1 VDNPAEAFLRLSRED
16 LSVLSSIE
24 TGMRAHEWVP
34 IQEIARQS
42 GLPLRKVEYR
52 LRILS
57 EQKLVTRTT
66 IHYEGYQIDFDA
78 YDLLAISDLLKRNFI
93 TSIGD
98 KIGVGKE
105 SVVFEALGEIPLV
118 IKFHR
123 QGRTSFKHVRRARDH
138 LTDLPR
144 LPWLYAASLA
154 ARHEFQVMQRL
165 YPKVSV
171 PRPVALS
178 RHALAMELI
187 YGDQLN
193 RVVLSNPQ
201 DCLEMILDEV
211 GNAYHQG
218 IVHADLSEFNVMVT
232 IEGLKIIDW
241 PQAVETN
248 HPNASVLLERDVG
261 NVLRFFARRYKMD
274 LSLEEAISMVKGE
287 SVKDE
292 SVRVESSND
301 ESANEERDNGTS
313 REAALR

>member
-1 VDNPAEAFLRLSRED
+1 MDNPAEAFLRLSRED

-24 TGMRAHEWVP
+24 AGMRAHEWVP

-42 GLPLRKVEYR
+42 GLSLRKVEYR

-78 YDLLAISDLLKRNFI
+78 YDLLAISDLLKRDFI
-93 TSIGD
+93 TCIGD

-105 SVVFEALGEIPLV
+105 SVVYEALGRSPLV

-144 LPWLYAASLA
+144 LPWLHAASLA

-165 YPKVSV
+165 YPEVSV

-193 RVVLSNPQ
+193 KVVLSNPQ
-201 DCLEMILDEV
+201 DSLETILDEV
-211 GNAYHQG
+211 GKTYRLG

-232 IEGLKIIDW
+232 AEGLKLKIIDW
-241 PQAVETN
+241 PQAVETD
-248 HPNASVLLERDVG
+248 HPNATQLLERDVS
-261 NVLRFFARRYKMD
+261 NVLKFFVRRYKID
-274 LSLEEAISMVKGE
+274 LSLEEAISRVKST
-287 SVKDE
+287 SV
-292 SVRVESSND
+292 
-301 ESANEERDNGTS
+301 NGAS
-313 REAALR
+313 QEAALQ

>member
-1 VDNPAEAFLRLSRED
+1 MDNPAEAFLRLSRED
-16 LSVLSSIE
+16 ISVLSSIE
-24 TGMRAHEWVP
+24 AGMMAHEWVP

-42 GLPLRKVEYR
+42 GLSLRKVEYR

-78 YDLLAISDLLKRNFI
+78 YDLLAISDLLKRDFI
-93 TSIGD
+93 TCIGD

-105 SVVFEALGEIPLV
+105 SVVYEALGQSPLV

-144 LPWLYAASLA
+144 LPWLHAASLA

-165 YPKVSV
+165 YPEVSV
-171 PRPVALS
+171 PKPVALS

-193 RVVLSNPQ
+193 KVVLSNPQ
-201 DCLEMILDEV
+201 DCLEKILDEV
-211 GNAYHQG
+211 GKTYRLG

-232 IEGLKIIDW
+232 AEGLKLKIIDW
-241 PQAVETN
+241 PQAVEID
-248 HPNASVLLERDVG
+248 HPNASELLERDVG
-261 NVLRFFARRYKMD
+261 NVLRFFARRYKID
-274 LSLEEAISMVKGE
+274 LSLEEAISRVKGG
-287 SVKDE
+287 SV
-292 SVRVESSND
+292 
-301 ESANEERDNGTS
+301 NGAS
-313 REAALR
+313 QEAALQ

>member
-1 VDNPAEAFLRLSRED
+1 MDNPAEAFLRLSRED

-24 TGMRAHEWVP
+24 AGMRAHEWVP

-42 GLPLRKVEYR
+42 GLSLRKVEYR

-78 YDLLAISDLLKRNFI
+78 YDLLAISDLLKRDFI
-93 TSIGD
+93 TCIGD

-105 SVVFEALGEIPLV
+105 SVVYEALGQSPLV

-144 LPWLYAASLA
+144 LPWLHAASLA
-154 ARHEFQVMQRL
+154 AGHEFQVMQKL
-165 YPKVSV
+165 YPEVSV

-193 RVVLSNPQ
+193 KVVLSNPK
-201 DCLEMILDEV
+201 DSLETILDEV
-211 GNAYHQG
+211 GKTYRLG

-232 IEGLKIIDW
+232 AEGLKLKIIDW
-241 PQAVETN
+241 PQAVETD
-248 HPNASVLLERDVG
+248 HPNASQLLERDVS
-261 NVLRFFARRYKMD
+261 NVLKFFVRRYKID
-274 LSLEEAISMVKGE
+274 LPLEEAISRVKGT
-287 SVKDE
+287 SV
-292 SVRVESSND
+292 SGASQ
-301 ESANEERDNGTS
+301 
-313 REAALR
+313 EAALK

>member
-1 VDNPAEAFLRLSRED
+1 MDNPAEAFLKLSRED

-24 TGMRAHEWVP
+24 IGMRAHEWVP
-34 IQEIARQS
+34 IQEISRLS

-52 LRILS
+52 LRLLS
-57 EQKLVTRTT
+57 DQKLVARTT

-78 YDLLAISDLLKRNFI
+78 YDLLAISDLSKRNVI

-105 SVVFEALGEIPLV
+105 SVIFEALGEIPMV

-144 LPWLYAASLA
+144 LPWLHAASLA
-154 ARHEFQVMQRL
+154 ARREFQVMQRL
-165 YPKVSV
+165 YPQASI

-187 YGDQLN
+187 FGDQLN
-193 RVVLSNPQ
+193 KVVLSNPH
-201 DCLEMILDEV
+201 DCLDMILDEV
-211 GNAYHQG
+211 GKAYHIG

-232 IEGLKIIDW
+232 AEGPKIIDW
-241 PQAVETN
+241 PQAVEVN
-248 HPNASVLLERDVG
+248 HPNAAELLERDVR
-261 NVLRFFARRYKMD
+261 NILRFFARRYKID
-274 LSLEEAISMVKGE
+274 LSLEEALSRVKGE
-287 SVKDE
+287 MV
-292 SVRVESSND
+292 
-301 ESANEERDNGTS
+301 NGVS
-313 REAALR
+313 QEAALQ

>member
-24 TGMRAHEWVP
+24 SGMKAHEWVP
-34 IQEIARQS
+34 IQEIARLS

-193 RVVLSNPQ
+193 KVVLSNPQ
-201 DCLEMILDEV
+201 DCLEIILDEV
-211 GNAYHQG
+211 GNAYRLG

-232 IEGLKIIDW
+232 VEGLKIIDW
-241 PQAVETN
+241 PQAMETD

-261 NVLRFFARRYKMD
+261 NVLRFFARRYKID
-274 LSLEEAISMVKGE
+274 LSLEEAVSMVKGE
-287 SVKDE
+287 SV
-292 SVRVESSND
+292 RVESAND
-301 ESANEERDNGTS
+301 ENANEERANGTS

>member
-1 VDNPAEAFLRLSRED
+1 MDNPAEAFLRLSRED

-24 TGMRAHEWVP
+24 AGMMAHEWVP

-42 GLPLRKVEYR
+42 GLSLRKVEYR

-78 YDLLAISDLLKRNFI
+78 YDLLAISDLLKRDFI
-93 TSIGD
+93 TCIGD

-105 SVVFEALGEIPLV
+105 SVVYEALGQSPLV

-144 LPWLYAASLA
+144 LPWLHAASLA

-165 YPKVSV
+165 YPEVSV

-193 RVVLSNPQ
+193 KVVLTNPK
-201 DCLEMILDEV
+201 DCLETILDEV
-211 GNAYHQG
+211 GKTYRLG

-232 IEGLKIIDW
+232 AEGLKLKIIDW
-241 PQAVETN
+241 PQAVETD
-248 HPNASVLLERDVG
+248 HPNATQLLERDVS
-261 NVLRFFARRYKMD
+261 NVLKFFVRRYKID
-274 LSLEEAISMVKGE
+274 LPLEEAISRVKST
-287 SVKDE
+287 SV
-292 SVRVESSND
+292 SG
-301 ESANEERDNGTS
+301 AGQ
-313 REAALR
+313 EAALK

>member
-1 VDNPAEAFLRLSRED
+1 MDNPAEAFLRLSRED

-24 TGMRAHEWVP
+24 AGMRAHEWVP

-42 GLPLRKVEYR
+42 GLSLRKVEYR

-78 YDLLAISDLLKRNFI
+78 YDLLAISDLLKRDFI
-93 TSIGD
+93 TCIGD

-105 SVVFEALGEIPLV
+105 SVVYEALGQSPLV

-144 LPWLYAASLA
+144 LPWLHAASLA
-154 ARHEFQVMQRL
+154 ARHEFQVMQKL
-165 YPKVSV
+165 YPEVSV

-193 RVVLSNPQ
+193 KVVLSNPK
-201 DCLEMILDEV
+201 DSLETILDEV
-211 GNAYHQG
+211 GKTYRLG

-232 IEGLKIIDW
+232 AEGLKLKIIDW
-241 PQAVETN
+241 PQAVETD
-248 HPNASVLLERDVG
+248 HPNASQLLERDVS
-261 NVLRFFARRYKMD
+261 NVLKFFVRRYKID
-274 LSLEEAISMVKGE
+274 LPLEEAISRVKGT
-287 SVKDE
+287 SV
-292 SVRVESSND
+292 SGASQ
-301 ESANEERDNGTS
+301 
-313 REAALR
+313 EAALK